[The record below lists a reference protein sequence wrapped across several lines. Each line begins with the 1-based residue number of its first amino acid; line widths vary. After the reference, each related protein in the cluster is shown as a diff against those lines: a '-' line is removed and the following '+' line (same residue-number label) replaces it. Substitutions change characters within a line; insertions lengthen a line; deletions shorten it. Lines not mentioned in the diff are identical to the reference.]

1 MAHVVT
7 ATISPRPL
15 GGDVPAI
22 ASKSAAHRMLVAAAL
37 ADATT
42 EVRCATTSRDI
53 EATRRCLEALGARI
67 EVAPHGFYVTP
78 IPRTSDGRVLDQY
91 RYRVLDCDESGSTL
105 RFMLPVSFALGAD
118 AVFMGSGRLPERPL
132 SPLREQLEAHGC
144 ELSPKGTWPL
154 ATQGRLEPG
163 TFVLPGNVS
172 SQFTTGL
179 LLALPLVG
187 SASTIIIQPPVESR
201 PYVVMTTEVLDKFG
215 VRVSN
220 SVDGSIYELSSAT
233 PYRSPGVVNVE
244 GDWSN
249 AAFWL
254 CAGALGERPIT
265 VRNVD
270 LGTEQGDLAVLDVL
284 QAFGAHVRVHPGE
297 GWATACGVDPDTGA
311 PCTLRGTTIDATDI
325 PDLVP
330 VLSVVAACAE
340 GETRVINAGRLRI
353 KESDRLATTHAML
366 SALGAEVVELEDG
379 LVIQGRGGLPAP
391 GTDGPGAPPGLGAGL
406 TDGAACVD
414 GETRTE
420 GVPALRACL
429 RGGAVVSSHNDHR
442 LAMAAAVAAVRAAG
456 PLTITDAQAV
466 GKSYPGFFDDYRLL
480 GGRVEL
486 DEHEFSVTR

>member
-7 ATISPRPL
+7 ATIMPRPL
-15 GGDVPAI
+15 SGDVPAI

-42 EVRCATTSRDI
+42 EVRCTTTSRDI

-78 IPRTSDGRVLDQY
+78 IPRTADGRVLDEC

-118 AVFMGSGRLPERPL
+118 AIFMGAGRLPERPL

-144 ELSPKGTWPL
+144 KLSPKGTWPL
-154 ATQGRLEPG
+154 ATEGRLEPG

-187 SASTIIIQPPVESR
+187 SASSVIIQPPVESR
-201 PYVVMTTEVLDKFG
+201 PYVVMTVEVLEKFG

-220 SVDGSIYELSSAT
+220 SVDGSIYEVNATT
-233 PYRSPGVVNVE
+233 PYRSPGVVSVE

-254 CAGALGERPIT
+254 CAGALGTRPIT
-265 VRNVD
+265 VEGLD
-270 LGTEQGDLAVLDVL
+270 LASEQGDMAVLDVL
-284 QAFGAHVRVHPGE
+284 GDFGAHVRVHPGK
-297 GWATACGVDPDTGA
+297 GWARTCGVDLETGES
-311 PCTLRGTTIDATDI
+311 CVLRGTTIDAADI

-330 VLSVVAACAE
+330 VLSVVAACAQ
-340 GETRVINAGRLRI
+340 GDTRVINAGRLRI

-366 SALGAEVVELEDG
+366 EALGVQVEEFDDG
-379 LVIQGRGGLPAP
+379 LLIHGRGGLPDAQ
-391 GTDGPGAPPGLGAGL
+391 GDVCT
-406 TDGAACVD
+406 AAD
-414 GETRTE
+414 AL
-420 GVPALRACL
+420 PAFL
-429 RGGAVVSSHNDHR
+429 RGDVVVSSHNDHR
-442 LAMAAAVAAVRAAG
+442 LAMAAAVAATRAAG
-456 PLTITDAQAV
+456 PVTITDAQAV

-480 GGRVEL
+480 GGSVEL

>member
-7 ATISPRPL
+7 ATICPRPL
-15 GGDVPAI
+15 SGEVPAI

-37 ADATT
+37 ADAPT

-53 EATRRCLEALGARI
+53 EATCRCLGALGAVI
-67 EVAPHGFYVTP
+67 ERVPGGFHVQP
-78 IPRTSDGRVLDQY
+78 IPRTDDGCVLEEH

-118 AVFMGSGRLPERPL
+118 AIFMGSGRLPERPL

-144 ELSPKGTWPL
+144 KMSPKGAWPL
-154 ATQGRLEPG
+154 ATEGRLEPG
-163 TFVLPGNVS
+163 TFTLPGNVS

-187 SASTIIIQPPVESR
+187 SASTIVIQPPVESR
-201 PYVVMTTEVLDKFG
+201 PYVVMTTEVLAKFG

-220 SVDGSIYELSSAT
+220 SVDGSIYEVTSST
-233 PYRSPGVVNVE
+233 PYRTPDIVNVE

-254 CAGALGERPIT
+254 CAGALGSRSIT

-284 QAFGAHVRVHPGE
+284 GQFGAHVRVHPGE
-297 GWATACGVDPDTGA
+297 GWATACGVDPQTGE
-311 PCTLRGTTIDATDI
+311 PCQLRGTTIDAADI

-340 GETRVINAGRLRI
+340 GDTRVINAGRLRI

-366 SALGAEVVELEDG
+366 AALGVGVEELDDGLIIHGCGGQAPLVVGEDG
-379 LVIQGRGGLPAP
+379 SLPA
-391 GTDGPGAPPGLGAGL
+391 
-406 TDGAACVD
+406 
-414 GETRTE
+414 
-420 GVPALRACL
+420 CL
-429 RGGAVVSSHNDHR
+429 SGNSVLSSHNDHR
-442 LAMAAAVAAVRAAG
+442 LAMAGAVAAIRADG
-456 PLTITDAQAV
+456 PVTITDAQAV

-480 GGRVEL
+480 GGCVEL